1 MLNCH
6 NQDYGYT
13 YRKSMIFNLPLYRD
27 SIQLCY
33 LLLFFPNKKRL
44 QQAMVAQIDNVRT
57 AANMLNIFLNA
68 IISTLFRIRHRPKQ
82 KTWQPIY
89 FYSYKE
95 MKPESNK
102 KISMD
107 SNFSALSGAQHILS
121 KIYPSPT
128 HKVVNFY
135 LFIII
140 KKKKKNHKVVNIIW
154 EL

>member
-1 MLNCH
+1 
-6 NQDYGYT
+6 
-13 YRKSMIFNLPLYRD
+13 
-27 SIQLCY
+27 
-33 LLLFFPNKKRL
+33 
-44 QQAMVAQIDNVRT
+44 
-57 AANMLNIFLNA
+57 
-68 IISTLFRIRHRPKQ
+68 
-82 KTWQPIY
+82 
-89 FYSYKE
+89 